1 MKGVAPFLLA
11 LLAAGCGAEPD
22 AGGAPP
28 EAVDVPTPSG
38 PPVVQ
43 QLNEQDDVQA
53 VEEGRAR

>member
-11 LLAAGCGAEPD
+11 LLAAGCGGETD
-22 AGGAPP
+22 SGGAPP
-28 EAVDVPTPSG
+28 AGVDVPTPSG

-53 VEEGRAR
+53 DEEGRAR